1 MSCEQRWRH
10 KTMYEPPST
19 ISPSRLQS
27 FLSCPLK
34 FKFQS
39 LDGLQSAPTLPAI
52 RGSILHLAL
61 EYLFHLEIEN
71 RDSNHLNEC
80 VDRAFIEYAERSDY
94 QELAL
99 DEKETAK
106 LVSDVHKLADN
117 YMRMENP
124 QQIEPKGVELRL
136 EVELNGWTLRGV
148 IDRLD
153 APDGELEVV
162 DYKTGRPPSQ
172 AWEAKSM
179 MGVNLYA
186 LMCQK
191 EYGTLPT
198 SVRLMYVRDLVNLSS
213 SPTEQ
218 STRALERK
226 VDAIRTAV
234 WKACETGSFT
244 AKKNTLC
251 NFCDYKPWC
260 PVWGGN
266 PDSIMVEFP
275 KRVRPDY

>member
-1 MSCEQRWRH
+1 
-10 KTMYEPPST
+10 MYEPPTT

-61 EYLFHLEIEN
+61 EYLFHYEPEE
-71 RDSNHLNEC
+71 RTREHLTEC
-80 VDRAFIEYAERSDY
+80 VNRALLEYETRSDY
-94 QELAL
+94 QELGL
-99 DEKETAK
+99 DEQETNKLAVDVAK
-106 LVSDVHKLADN
+106 LGDN

-124 QQIEPKGVELRL
+124 QTIEPKGIELRL
-136 EVELNGWTLRGV
+136 EVELNGWVLRGV

-153 APDGELEVV
+153 AEDGDLIVV

-172 AWEAKSM
+172 SWETKSM

-191 EYGTLPT
+191 EYGTLPST
-198 SVRLMYVRDLVNLSS
+198 VRLMYVRDLVNLSS
-213 SPTEQ
+213 EPTEQ
-218 STRALERK
+218 SIGALERK
-226 VDAIRTAV
+226 VDAIRQAV
-234 WKACETGSFT
+234 WRACDNNTFQ
-244 AKKNTLC
+244 AKKSALC
-251 NFCDYKPWC
+251 SFCDYKPWC
-260 PVWGGN
+260 PAWGN
-266 PDSIMVEFP
+266 NSETIMVEFP
-275 KRVRPDY
+275 KRVRPAY